1 MNIEKLLPKTIP
13 IKITSGVDRYG
24 FSSVLAQ
31 KLKMRYVPRSFAN
44 WIHGWCWW
52 TDHSAELL
60 SCHKLPKNTSIIV
73 ANEAEKNA
81 LNSYGFNNVKS
92 GGIPFAYINQQH
104 GSRNENNLL
113 AFPPH
118 TAEIEKFSTD
128 HKEYFDYLESLKN
141 DFEDIYV
148 SIYYLDINTP
158 MHYAALNRGLK
169 VVQGANPSDANGL
182 IRVRSI
188 LDSFKYVTSNTMGSH
203 MLYALYSGCNF
214 SLSGPFYAFDESV
227 FLSNGNPHKHSKSYV
242 DEMLKVVSEGY
253 VKKVFPEFFHHHPTM
268 GVQDIDFAIDAIGER
283 FTLKPYEIKNALG
296 WSLSGQVKG
305 YTKGFQRRL
314 IRSFHLG

>member
-1 MNIEKLLPKTIP
+1 MNLEKFLPKTIP
-13 IKITSGVDRYG
+13 ISVNSGVDRYG

-31 KLKMRYVPRSFAN
+31 QLKMRYVPRSFAN

-52 TDHSAELL
+52 TDHNAELL

-73 ANEAEKNA
+73 ANELEKNA
-81 LNSYGFNNVKS
+81 LNSYGFNKVKS
-92 GGIPFAYINQQH
+92 GGIPFAYIKQQH
-104 GSRNENNLL
+104 CSRNESALL
-113 AFPPH
+113 AYPPH

-128 HKEYFDYLESLKN
+128 HKEYFDYLESLKK

-158 MHYAALNRGLK
+158 MHYAALDRGLK

-188 LDSFKYVTSNTMGSH
+188 LDSFKYVTTNTMGSH

-214 SLSGPFYAFDESV
+214 SFSGPFYAYDESV
-227 FLSNGNPHKHSKSYV
+227 FLANGNPHKHSHDYV
-242 DEMLKVVSEGY
+242 NKMVNFSSEEF
-253 VKKVFPEFFHHHPTM
+253 VKNQYGPFFTSHP
-268 GVQDIDFAIDAIGER
+268 GLGIKDIAFAKNAIGEKFILR
-283 FTLKPYEIKNALG
+283 PDDIKEALG
-296 WSLSGQVKG
+296 WSLTGQISGYAKG
-305 YTKGFQRRL
+305 LARRVCRF
-314 IRSFHLG
+314 IES